1 MFSAWLLLQIIIL
14 FFYKNLTDFTQSP
27 AQSSKVLTINED
39 LDENTPI
46 TTSHSSV
53 NSNKNYN
60 SIQQT
65 SNHQNENETNQDLNE
80 IRNEEGED
88 IAESEHEHLITSQSA
103 PKTHEQNR
111 VKLKVKDN
119 AEAGPLIVR
128 LYNEYIKE
136 EVVCVLVC
144 SFSVFFM
151 QTALEVR
158 CFYFYFSFKFLSK
171 IFLIDAFDTIYERL
185 FWLGRH
191 SKFNF
196 ICCSWPRGR

>member
-39 LDENTPI
+39 LEETTPI
-46 TTSHSSV
+46 TASHSSV

-60 SIQQT
+60 TIQQAA
-65 SNHQNENETNQDLNE
+65 NQQNENETNQDINE
-80 IRNEEGED
+80 IRNEESED
-88 IAESEHEHLITSQSA
+88 ISESEYLITA

-111 VKLKVKDN
+111 VELKVKDN
-119 AEAGPLIVR
+119 AESGPLIVR

-158 CFYFYFSFKFLSK
+158 LFIFIFPINFYP
-171 IFLIDAFDTIYERL
+171 IFF
-185 FWLGRH
+185 
-191 SKFNF
+191 
-196 ICCSWPRGR
+196 